1 MTMRASALKVSKRSK
16 ERPVDIRALR
26 EKTALSQEQLAR
38 ILGTSWISVSR
49 WERRISQP
57 SPETEA
63 RLKRLSELV
72 GRIGVALPEAEVST
86 FLQTA
91 QPLLRGYR
99 PIDLLGNDY
108 SFEDLLAFVD
118 AAKSGNM
125 A

>member
-1 MTMRASALKVSKRSK
+1 MRAGALKVSRRGK
-16 ERPVDIRALR
+16 EHPVDIRVLR
-26 EKTALSQEQLAR
+26 AKTALSQEQLAR

-49 WERRISQP
+49 WERRITQP
-57 SPETEA
+57 SAETEA

-72 GRIGVALPEAEVST
+72 GRIGEALPEAEVPR
-86 FLQTA
+86 FLQTP

-108 SFEDLLAFVD
+108 SFDDLLAFVD
-118 AAKSGNM
+118 AAKSGDM

>member
-1 MTMRASALKVSKRSK
+1 MRTGAVKVSKRGK

-26 EKTALSQEQLAR
+26 ERTALSQEQLAR
-38 ILGTSWISVSR
+38 VLGTSWISVSR
-49 WERRISQP
+49 WERRIAQP
-57 SPETEA
+57 SAETEG
-63 RLKRLSELV
+63 RLKRLNELV
-72 GRIGVALPEAEVST
+72 GRIGAALPEAEVPR

-118 AAKSGNM
+118 AAKSGDM